1 MKFLLA
7 TFSAML
13 LMQAAN
19 AQGIAAGVRSGI
31 GGNFNASSIK
41 QEVVE
46 HNYWQKQL
54 FGRYETKKKL
64 AFEVTAGQYNY
75 SFSSTPGK
83 FEYFAPPAYEP
94 IKVDVRNNV
103 FELGASAQYDLSCGY
118 LKDHCPVFKNFRSY
132 LGVNMN
138 VLHTKSAQTY
148 TNKSTSDGTI
158 FKSEQ
163 VSPAWTDLY
172 VGLSHTT
179 TYSFK
184 HIFLTSSAS
193 LMASPFSGNGNL
205 FPRATGSPNTTIS
218 LMAGVGY
225 KF

>member
-7 TFSAML
+7 TFSAIL
-13 LMQAAN
+13 LLQAAN

-31 GGNFNASSIK
+31 GGNMNMSSIK
-41 QEVVE
+41 QEGIK
-46 HNYWQKQL
+46 HNYWQKQV

-64 AFEVTAGQYNY
+64 AFEATAGQYNY
-75 SFSSTPGK
+75 SFSSTPDN
-83 FEYFAPPAYEP
+83 FQYFAPPAHEP
-94 IKVDVRNNV
+94 IKVDVRNNT
-103 FELGASAQYDLSCGY
+103 FELGFSAQYDLSCSY
-118 LKDHCPVFKNFRSY
+118 LKEHCPVFKNFRSY

-148 TNKSTSDGTI
+148 TNKSNSDGTI
-158 FKSEQ
+158 FKTEQ

-172 VGLSHTT
+172 IGLSHTT

-193 LMASPFSGNGNL
+193 FMTNPLSGNGNI
-205 FPRATGSPNTTIS
+205 FPRATGVSNTTLS